1 MALTANQSKSIE
13 GASRYFNESLTK
25 GDYYVNGIEVAG
37 QWHGKGA
44 EILGVGVGSQVTPEQ
59 FKRLL
64 SGLHPTTGKKLVQR
78 VRKDR
83 RPGLDLTFSCPKS
96 VSLAF
101 AINDDKEIQRVLRE
115 AVHETMKHDVEP
127 LMCRRVRTG
136 KHVHTQQR
144 KRTGN
149 IIYADFMHTT
159 SRPVEGQAADPH
171 LHIHCF
177 VMNQTTDNGVHYA
190 AEPEEIFRQRACL
203 QAKFEARLARKLSQE
218 LGYAVTDVTFT
229 QSGKLKRGWELKS
242 IERETIEKFS
252 SRTQQ
257 IEEFAEKH
265 GIQNAARKGELGAK
279 IRDRKESGASLDE
292 LRQAWRAKLTLQEL
306 HTFANLKSTKGVD
319 QQDEVLRAKVA
330 VDYALEHHLFRQS
343 VVEKHMVIGTALEHA
358 VTLAPEAIEAALDQT
373 TVINRSMDVRGDN
386 RTFLTTPEVLSAE
399 RQMIAFARDGRGTR
413 KALAQKEH
421 VFQRDWLNKG
431 QKAAL
436 NHLLNSKD
444 TVQALAGGAGTGK
457 SSLMSEAAEAIEA
470 NGKKVF
476 TFAPSTGACEVLH
489 EKGFSETQTVEHL
502 LRNEKLHPKLKD
514 GVLWVDE
521 AGLLDTRSMGG
532 IFKIAKEQ
540 NCRVILSG
548 DARQHSSPR
557 RGEAFRLCQ
566 QEAGLNVA
574 KIEEI
579 QRQKGDYK
587 RAVEL
592 VSLGHEVIDQKTGL
606 TGMLAGFDLLDQ
618 QGKIHEVEGEDRY
631 EALAKAYLTAKK
643 KNRSTLVVSPTH
655 TEKDA
660 VTEKIRGSL
669 RDAGAIGDIEVE
681 FTKLKSL
688 HLSDAEKGDLRTY
701 RTTGMIIQFHQNVK
715 GGYKKGERYRVVNDQ
730 QGNPVLKSMQ
740 GGGDKTIPLQV
751 SDRFEVYSEEK
762 MALATGDHVRFTMG
776 GKSMQEQRISN
787 GRLDEVEE
795 INKEGDIVLKSGMTV
810 SKDYGHLDLGYVV
823 SSHASQGKDRT
834 VALAA
839 MGTESLA
846 AINSKQFYVT
856 VSRGSKDVAL
866 YVDDKAAVR
875 RAIADEGRQMSATEL
890 VHAEERQVLRHRQQQ
905 HRQFLHRVR
914 DWWQKHRSQ
923 QKQLG
928 QVSTVNFQPH
938 SPSQAP
944 GLY

>member
-1 MALTANQSKSIE
+1 MAVTATQSKSIE
-13 GASRYFNESLTK
+13 GASRYFDDSLTK
-25 GDYYVNGIEVAG
+25 GDHGEYYVNGIEVAG

-44 EILGVGVGSQVTPEQ
+44 EILGVGVESEVTPEQ

-83 RPGLDLTFSCPKS
+83 RPGLDLTFSVPKS
-96 VSLAF
+96 VSLAW
-101 AINDDKEIQRVLRE
+101 AVNGDKEIQRVLNE
-115 AVHETMKHDVEP
+115 AVHETMQNDVEP
-127 LMCRRVRTG
+127 LMCRRVRNG

-159 SRPVEGQAADPH
+159 SRSVDGQAADPH

-242 IERETIEKFS
+242 IERSTIEKFS
-252 SRTQQ
+252 SRTKQ

-265 GIQNAARKGELGAK
+265 GINDAARKGQLGAK
-279 IRDRKESGASLDE
+279 IRDRKENGASLRE
-292 LRQAWRAKLTLQEL
+292 LREAWRAKLTAKEL
-306 HTFANLKSTKGVD
+306 ETFANLKSST
-319 QQDEVLRAKVA
+319 ETEERSEAIRANAA
-330 VDYALEHHLFRQS
+330 VNYALEHNLFRQP
-343 VVEKHMVIGTALEHA
+343 VVEKHVIVETALEHG
-358 VTLAPEAIEAALDQT
+358 VTISPEAVEAALDEAK
-373 TVINRSMDVRGDN
+373 VIKRSMDVRGDD
-386 RTFLTTPEVLSAE
+386 RTFITTPEVLNAE
-399 RQMIAFARDGRGTR
+399 REMIAFARDGRGTR
-413 KALAQKEH
+413 KALAQNDH
-421 VFQRDWLNKG
+421 AFQREWLNKG
-431 QKAAL
+431 QKAAV
-436 NHLLNSKD
+436 NHLLKSKD
-444 TVQALAGGAGTGK
+444 TVMALTGGAGTGK

-489 EKGFSETQTVEHL
+489 EKGFKETQTVEYL
-502 LRNEKLHPKLKD
+502 IQNEKLHPKLKD

-521 AGLLDTRSMGG
+521 AGLLDTRSMSG
-532 IFKIAKEQ
+532 IFKIAKEN

-557 RGEAFRLCQ
+557 RGEAFRVCQ

-579 QRQKGDYK
+579 QRQKGNYK

-592 VSLGHEVIDQKTGL
+592 VSLGHEVVDQKTGL

-618 QGKIHEVEGEDRY
+618 MGKIHEVTGEERY
-631 EALAKAYLTAKK
+631 QALATAYLEAKEK
-643 KNRSTLVVSPTH
+643 KRSTLVVSPTH
-655 TEKDA
+655 AEKDA

-669 RDAGAIGDIEVE
+669 RDAGAIGKESVE
-681 FTKLKSL
+681 YTRLKSL
-688 HLSDAEKGDLRTY
+688 NLSDAEKGDRRTY
-701 RTTGMIIQFHQNVK
+701 QSSGTIIQFHQNVK
-715 GGYKKGERYRVVNDQ
+715 GGYKRGERYRVDQDQ
-730 QGNPVLKSMQ
+730 QGQPILKPMQ
-740 GGGDKTIPLQV
+740 GGGDKPVPLQA

-762 MALATGDHVRFTMG
+762 IGLAVGDQVRFTLG
-776 GKSMQEQRISN
+776 GKSMQSQRISN
-787 GRLDEVEE
+787 GRLDEVERFDTDG
-795 INKEGDIVLKSGMTV
+795 NIVLKSGMTV
-810 SKDYGHLDLGYVV
+810 SQTYGHLDLGYVV
-823 SSHASQGKDRT
+823 SSHASQGKDRA
-834 VALAA
+834 VAMAA
-839 MGTESLA
+839 MGAESLP

-866 YVDDKAAVR
+866 YVDNKAAVR
-875 RAIADEGRQMSATEL
+875 RAIAEDGRQMSATEM
-890 VHAEERQVLRHRQQQ
+890 VQAEQRKVFRHRQQQ
-905 HRQFLHRVR
+905 HRQFLDRVR
-914 DWWQKHRSQ
+914 DWWQTHKPKQKLGTQ
-923 QKQLG
+923 QTSVKPI
-928 QVSTVNFQPH
+928 THF
-938 SPSQAP
+938 SP
-944 GLY
+944 GMN